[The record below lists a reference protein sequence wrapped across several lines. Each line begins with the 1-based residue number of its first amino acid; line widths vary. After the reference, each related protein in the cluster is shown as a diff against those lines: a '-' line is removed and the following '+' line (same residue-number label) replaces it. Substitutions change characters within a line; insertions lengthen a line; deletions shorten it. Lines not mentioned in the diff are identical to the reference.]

1 MSAVA
6 RLWTRK
12 IINGEC
18 NFWEVKDIYKYDIRA
33 LLIKAGRED
42 LIIEQKPTEEVT
54 EDGE

>member
-18 NFWEVKDIYKYDIRA
+18 NFWEVKDIYKNDIRA

-42 LIIEQKPTEEVT
+42 LIIEEKPTEE
-54 EDGE
+54 